1 MNPLPSRRIF
11 LTGAL
16 VSIVLTTTAHSAS
29 PAQTRQESPLICPVM
44 GKEILSPEQAWKTRD
59 VKGVRYYLCC
69 QPCEEKFDKE
79 PTAFTVAPSN
89 PAKAAGV
96 FLFDPVTTKR
106 LDVGKAVAYS
116 VYGGVLFPFATAANK
131 KAFDKSPKTYATRPE
146 KELLYCPV
154 SDKPVK
160 DYAAASDY
168 SDYQGE
174 RIYMCCPGCKEPFDK
189 EPTKYKARMDA
200 FRVKS
205 GAAKGADHSA
215 PSATETP

>member
-1 MNPLPSRRIF
+1 MNPLSSRRIF
-11 LTGAL
+11 LTYAL
-16 VSIVLTTTAHSAS
+16 VVLALTTAHSAS
-29 PAQTRQESPLICPVM
+29 PAQTRQESPLVCPVM
-44 GKEILSPEQAWKTRD
+44 VKEIFSLDQVWKTRD

-69 QPCEEKFDKE
+69 KPCEESFDKE

-89 PAKAAGV
+89 PAKAGGV

-106 LDVGKAVAYS
+106 LDLGKAVAYS
-116 VYGGVLFPFATAANK
+116 IYEGVLFPFATVANK
-131 KAFDKSPKTYATRPE
+131 KTFDKSPKKYATRPE

-200 FRVKS
+200 FRAKLAKPKIE
-205 GAAKGADHSA
+205 AAPGGKEGS
-215 PSATETP
+215 